1 MSEEIIL
8 YKCMICS
15 KENENGL
22 LVSKRTFNYYRK
34 IQQEY
39 NDVEEQDLH

>member
-8 YKCMICS
+8 CKCMICS

-22 LVSKRTFNYYRK
+22 LVSKRTFNCYHK

-39 NDVEEQDLH
+39 NDIEK